1 MADFTIKNF
10 EDVDNSAPEGV
21 DGLEARFARK
31 HLDSEHLGVSLFRY
45 GPGFRAPYG
54 HRHQEQEEAYVV
66 VRGSGRMRLDD
77 DIVDRGAADE
87 RERIDEGGLDERDS
101 VDRDTVASGAS
112 DDRETVDRDSGGTTD
127 AGASASTGD
136 VAAGDAPALLPADE
150 NNSFQRRWEE
160 LQTAFVDDPRRTVE
174 QADELVAQVMQRLAE
189 GFAAE
194 REQLEAQWGRGED
207 ISTEDLRVALQRYR
221 AFFQR
226 LLSA

>member
-1 MADFTIKNF
+1 MEGQGLSTRDLAGGSRAD
-10 EDVDNSAPEGV
+10 EPPPADDLDAGRSAPAAE
-21 DGLEARFARK
+21 
-31 HLDSEHLGVSLFRY
+31 
-45 GPGFRAPYG
+45 RAGTTDAGAVATEDRVADEREPLP
-54 HRHQEQEEAYVV
+54 ED
-66 VRGSGRMRLDD
+66 RGDVAER